1 MFMLVGLVQY
11 SSLFILVSRC
21 HDQDPPKYLL
31 LPRASSSQGPGLLLQ
46 EKLCPGWLV
55 MPLTRTSTCLETST
69 VPGVVYLFFSKTL
82 SSLRSVFFKVDFVR
96 SFFMGIR
103 IKYSGNENG

>member
-11 SSLFILVSRC
+11 SSLFILVSRSTI
-21 HDQDPPKYLL
+21 KI